1 MPSTHR
7 RGSVLL
13 IIEGD
18 WPADAFEE
26 KRAINTLIGDDP
38 GTAERRCRLLRHRG
52 MVAAGL
58 IDSSIGWPANIAG
71 IPVEEIPISNATAQ
85 RGRV

>member
-1 MPSTHR
+1 
-7 RGSVLL
+7 
-13 IIEGD
+13 
-18 WPADAFEE
+18 
-26 KRAINTLIGDDP
+26 
-38 GTAERRCRLLRHRG
+38 